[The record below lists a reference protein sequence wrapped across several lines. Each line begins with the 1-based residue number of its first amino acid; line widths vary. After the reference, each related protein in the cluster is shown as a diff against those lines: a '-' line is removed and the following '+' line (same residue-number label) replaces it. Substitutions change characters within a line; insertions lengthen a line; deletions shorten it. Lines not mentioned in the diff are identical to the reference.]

1 MEVALSIVEKLQ
13 HQPNSTLSTICFIII
28 TILCVLINK
37 FTRRNN
43 KFNKLPPSPP
53 KLPIIGN
60 LHQLGTLPHQSL
72 KALSDKYGPI
82 LLLQLGQTKALVVS
96 SADIVE
102 EIVKTH
108 DVAFSNRANTKAAKV
123 LFYQC
128 KEIAFAPYGEEWRN
142 KRKLCVLELLN
153 TNRKVQEEVRRI
165 VGGKSMI
172 EENDLNQ
179 MKYMKCVIKETLRLH
194 PPGPLLI
201 PRETA
206 NSVEIKG
213 YHIPKKVTVY
223 INSYAIHRDPKLWD
237 NAEEFIPERFE
248 GAQQVDYKV
257 KDFQLIPFG
266 FGRRRC
272 PGISFGVASVEYMMA
287 NLLCW
292 FDWKFTRRNNKFNKL
307 PPSPPKL
314 PIIGNLHQ
322 LGTLPH
328 QSLKALS
335 DKYGPIL
342 LLQLGQTKA
351 LVVSSADI
359 VEEIVKTHDVAF
371 SNRANTKA
379 AKVLFYQCK
388 EIAFAPYGEEWR
400 NKRKLCVLELLNTN
414 RFTRRNNKFNKLPP
428 SPPKLPI
435 IGNLHQLGTLPHQ
448 SLKALSDKYGPIL
461 LLQLGQT
468 KALVVSSADIVEEIV
483 KTHDVAF
490 SNRANTKAAKVLFY
504 QCKEI
509 AFAPYGEEWRNKR
522 KLCVLELL
530 NTNRVKSFHP
540 VRTNEVSTMINS
552 IHEACAKGSS
562 VNLSKLIIVTSSNI
576 SYRCIFGLR
585 FETSD
590 DGQKS
595 IAEVVRKMM
604 SQFLKFGVG
613 DLFPSLDWVDVLT
626 GFMSRL
632 KVTFAELDEF
642 LEEVIEEHKRKK
654 RDDNNK
660 DFVDILLQLQE
671 RDMLDF
677 ELNGDTMKALL
688 LDLLVA
694 GSDSISSTIEWAFA
708 ELANS
713 PKVMK
718 KVQEE
723 VRRIVGGKSMIE
735 ENDLNQMNYMKCV
748 IKETLRLHPPG
759 PFLIPRETANSVEIK
774 GYHIPKKV
782 TVYINSYAIHRDP
795 KLWDN
800 AEEFIPERFEGNQQ
814 IDYKVID
821 SQFIPFGI
829 GRRGCPGMSF
839 GVASL
844 EYVIANLLYWF
855 DWNVPNNNNSALID
869 MSEISG
875 LNISKKQPLYL
886 KPIPYQPNSFSQTV
900 S

>member
-43 KFNKLPPSPP
+43 KFNKLPP
-53 KLPIIGN
+53 
-60 LHQLGTLPHQSL
+60 
-72 KALSDKYGPI
+72 Y
-82 LLLQLGQTKALVVS
+82 
-96 SADIVE
+96 
-102 EIVKTH
+102 
-108 DVAFSNRANTKAAKV
+108 
-123 LFYQC
+123 
-128 KEIAFAPYGEEWRN
+128 
-142 KRKLCVLELLN
+142 
-153 TNRKVQEEVRRI
+153 
-165 VGGKSMI
+165 
-172 EENDLNQ
+172 
-179 MKYMKCVIKETLRLH
+179 
-194 PPGPLLI
+194 
-201 PRETA
+201 
-206 NSVEIKG
+206 
-213 YHIPKKVTVY
+213 
-223 INSYAIHRDPKLWD
+223 
-237 NAEEFIPERFE
+237 
-248 GAQQVDYKV
+248 
-257 KDFQLIPFG
+257 
-266 FGRRRC
+266 
-272 PGISFGVASVEYMMA
+272 
-287 NLLCW
+287 
-292 FDWKFTRRNNKFNKL
+292 
-307 PPSPPKL
+307 
-314 PIIGNLHQ
+314 
-322 LGTLPH
+322 
-328 QSLKALS
+328 
-335 DKYGPIL
+335 
-342 LLQLGQTKA
+342 
-351 LVVSSADI
+351 
-359 VEEIVKTHDVAF
+359 
-371 SNRANTKA
+371 
-379 AKVLFYQCK
+379 
-388 EIAFAPYGEEWR
+388 
-400 NKRKLCVLELLNTN
+400 
-414 RFTRRNNKFNKLPP
+414 
-428 SPPKLPI
+428 PPKLPI

-654 RDDNNK
+654 RDENNK